1 MDNIDGEFSTA
12 INEYNEKVNVRRK
25 FNINNAED
33 LEKIKGIL
41 KNYVRIH
48 GDHYKFLQSGI
59 NFAYI
64 NKDGFFIRDA
74 IVIKNKIDQSKLFV
88 KKQFVRLFW
97 SLNYNDVAIYAQ
109 NNFNKKVENKKKEN
123 LYKLYEAGMVK
134 IVGME

>member
-48 GDHYKFLQSGI
+48 GVH
-59 NFAYI
+59 
-64 NKDGFFIRDA
+64 
-74 IVIKNKIDQSKLFV
+74 
-88 KKQFVRLFW
+88 
-97 SLNYNDVAIYAQ
+97 
-109 NNFNKKVENKKKEN
+109 
-123 LYKLYEAGMVK
+123 
-134 IVGME
+134 

>member
-1 MDNIDGEFSTA
+1 ME
-12 INEYNEKVNVRRK
+12 
-25 FNINNAED
+25 
-33 LEKIKGIL
+33 
-41 KNYVRIH
+41 
-48 GDHYKFLQSGI
+48 
-59 NFAYI
+59 YI

-74 IVIKNKIDQSKLFV
+74 IVIKNKIDVGKLFV